1 MFSVQIQFGRMPGR
15 IEAFAVVEAHGPLV
29 VSLYVQFH
37 PVHPPAPG
45 LGYHGIHQRF
55 ADVLSP
61 IFRKDHQVFD
71 VQVRPFP
78 GGKPFEIDRAAHD
91 LSVSGLGYQSFEDR
105 MFRFEAFF
113 PQVVGI
119 PDDHLRGVVL
129 FGQVLDQAEAPKPY
143 QRRASSPTSPLDSGI
158 DEVLSASAA
167 PRGVAASSRM
177 AASGRSVTG
186 SRDTE
191 PAYLRR
197 GITINTNPPKEGR
210 THVWTLDA
218 D

>member
-1 MFSVQIQFGRMPGR
+1 MTLEKGPETPLNISPEASREDDVHTEERVLPNGEKKVFTIHTLRLDPDDVSVPELSEG
-15 IEAFAVVEAHGPLV
+15 AYSSFA
-29 VSLYVQFH
+29 
-37 PVHPPAPG
+37 
-45 LGYHGIHQRF
+45 R
-55 ADVLSP
+55 ADVS
-61 IFRKDHQVFD
+61 
-71 VQVRPFP
+71 
-78 GGKPFEIDRAAHD
+78 
-91 LSVSGLGYQSFEDR
+91 
-105 MFRFEAFF
+105 
-113 PQVVGI
+113 
-119 PDDHLRGVVL
+119 
-129 FGQVLDQAEAPKPY
+129 QAETPKPY